1 MDLKDSLSYALD
13 RASKLGADK
22 VEGAINES
30 EKKELN
36 IEAGK
41 MSLFRTTFQTSL
53 SIEAIKDSKQ
63 GSISINK
70 IDQESIDSSIE
81 LLISNVK
88 SSQPDEDHDISEI
101 QDSEVFSKGS
111 LKPDLNLMYDK
122 LDEFNNYVKDK
133 HQTIILEAA
142 ILAHTSNTSHIM
154 NTNGVDF
161 QINKGAYNFSP
172 MFTAKD
178 GEKTSSFNYTY
189 FSALELNEK
198 IQNKSYLSEILRQT
212 EEQVNTFPIKE
223 KFVGTIIVTPHC
235 LPDFL
240 SFIQSSI
247 SDTAIISGTSIYK
260 DRIGSKIANK
270 NFNLSSSPLDNN
282 LASGYFV
289 TSDAYKAKNIDI
301 IKDGI
306 LQTHLLSLYGANKT
320 GGKRISNGGGAHI
333 ITKGSE
339 SFKNMIKNIDRGI
352 LLCRF
357 SGGYPSDGGD
367 FSGVAK
373 NSYYIENGAIKHPV
387 IETMISGNISDMFLN
402 INNISNEN
410 INFGDRILP
419 WIAFNGITIS

>member
-22 VEGAINES
+22 VEGAINKS

-70 IDQESIDSSIE
+70 IDKKSIDSSIE

-88 SSQPDEDHDISEI
+88 SSQPDKDHDISGI
-101 QDSEVFSKGS
+101 QDSEVFNKGS

-133 HQTIILEAA
+133 HQKIILEAA
-142 ILAHTSNTSHIM
+142 ILDHTSNTSHIM

-212 EEQVNTFPIKE
+212 EEQVNTFSLKD

-247 SDTAIISGTSIYK
+247 SDTAIIS
-260 DRIGSKIANK
+260 
-270 NFNLSSSPLDNN
+270 
-282 LASGYFV
+282 
-289 TSDAYKAKNIDI
+289 
-301 IKDGI
+301 
-306 LQTHLLSLYGANKT
+306 
-320 GGKRISNGGGAHI
+320 
-333 ITKGSE
+333 
-339 SFKNMIKNIDRGI
+339 
-352 LLCRF
+352 
-357 SGGYPSDGGD
+357 
-367 FSGVAK
+367 
-373 NSYYIENGAIKHPV
+373 
-387 IETMISGNISDMFLN
+387 
-402 INNISNEN
+402 
-410 INFGDRILP
+410 
-419 WIAFNGITIS
+419 